1 MRYLKNVLA
10 WIEEEKYKTEFD
22 RLKGTLQEEGI
33 AFWYLGHDNRENTS
47 LLPDTYPSDWA
58 GEKVSNC
65 LWITDNSQQARALC
79 AAGEAVLAFLHEGN
93 ANQDCSGVL
102 YACEKPGD
110 LDADYLEGIY
120 RRYKGLPWDVL
131 ETDRCIVRETTEED
145 VEAFFQIYADPEI
158 TQYTEKLYPT
168 IEEEKQYVREY
179 REKIYGFYG
188 FGVWTVLKKETGE
201 VIGRVGFSYRE
212 GFEEPEIGFVIGMPW
227 QRQGYAEEVCRSL
240 LQYGEEELGFS
251 CVQAFVMPDNAAS
264 VHLCEKLGL
273 HKIDSVKIAGIL
285 YHRFKKIFNE
295 TKIDKTLNLQ

>member
-22 RLKGTLQEEGI
+22 RLKGTLQAEGI
-33 AFWYLGHDNRENTS
+33 AFWYLGHGDWENDS
-47 LLPDTYPSDWA
+47 FLPDAYSLCWE
-58 GEKVSNC
+58 GEIVSNR
-65 LWITDNSQQARALC
+65 LWITDNFHWARALY

-93 ANQDCSGVL
+93 NNQDCSGVL

-120 RRYKGLPWDVL
+120 RRYRGLPWDVL
-131 ETDRCIVRETTEED
+131 ETDRCMVRETTEED
-145 VEAFFQIYADPEI
+145 VEAFFQIYENPEI

-168 IEEEKQYVREY
+168 VEEEKQYVREY

-188 FGVWTVLKKETGE
+188 FGIWTVLKKETGE

-251 CVQAFVMPDNAAS
+251 CVQAFVMPDNTAS

-273 HKIDSVKIAGIL
+273 HKIGTEKISDIL
-285 YHRFKKIFNE
+285 YHRFIKYFGESDGK
-295 TKIDKTLNLQ
+295 

>member
-22 RLKGTLQEEGI
+22 RLKGTLQAEGI
-33 AFWYLGHDNRENTS
+33 AFWYLGHGDWENDS
-47 LLPDTYPSDWA
+47 FLPDAYSLCWE
-58 GEKVSNC
+58 GEKVWNR
-65 LWITDNSQQARALC
+65 LWITDNFHRARALY

-120 RRYKGLPWDVL
+120 RRYRGLPWDVL
-131 ETDRCIVRETTEED
+131 ETDRCMVRETTEED
-145 VEAFFQIYADPEI
+145 VEAFFQIYANPEI

-188 FGVWTVLKKETGE
+188 FGIWTVLKKETGE
-201 VIGRVGFSYRE
+201 VIGRVGFTYRE

-251 CVQAFVMPDNAAS
+251 CVQAFVMPDNTAS

-273 HKIDSVKIAGIL
+273 HKIGAEKISGIL
-285 YHRFKKIFNE
+285 YHRFIKYFGENDGK
-295 TKIDKTLNLQ
+295 